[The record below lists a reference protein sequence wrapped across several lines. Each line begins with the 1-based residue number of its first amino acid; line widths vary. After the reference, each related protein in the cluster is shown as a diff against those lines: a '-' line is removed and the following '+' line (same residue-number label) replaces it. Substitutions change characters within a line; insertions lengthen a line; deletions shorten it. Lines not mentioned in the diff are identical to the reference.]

1 MAVFYPKAGSFWLAG
16 EVQTLLANS
25 VMSLF
30 QSSLTPTVNT
40 TKAELEA
47 AEATYTGY
55 AAETLAAWGDPYTS
69 PAGGA
74 SVASPLVQFQ
84 TAAPYTTGNNI
95 GGAWIETATGDLVA
109 IITFPDEV
117 PMAAL
122 GDAIPI
128 SQVLTFLS
136 GE

>member
-1 MAVFYPKAGSFWLAG
+1 MGVFYPKAGSFWLAN
-16 EVQTLLANS
+16 EVQTLLALS
-25 VMSLF
+25 KMRLY
-30 QSSLTPTVNT
+30 QSSITPTVNT

-55 AAETLAAWGDPYTS
+55 AEKTLTAWGEPYTS

-74 SVASPLVQFQ
+74 SISSPLVQFQ

-95 GGAWIETATGDLVA
+95 GGAWIEEAGGDLVA
-109 IITFPDEV
+109 IITFPDVV
-117 PMAAL
+117 PMSAE
-122 GDAIPI
+122 GDAIPLA
-128 SQVLTFLS
+128 QVLTFLS